1 MFGSWLKLRDTRLI
15 KPIKQLVEVVTEE
28 MEAEEDA
35 DEEEVLVDEANKA
48 DSEES
53 DDKDGMGAM
62 RHLVR
67 YTALIQRPATHLTLS
82 PDRGA

>member
-53 DDKDGMGAM
+53 DDKDGAW
-62 RHLVR
+62 VQCD
-67 YTALIQRPATHLTLS
+67 IW
-82 PDRGA
+82 